1 MSDST
6 FLFVYGS
13 LRKNGSPNHLL
24 KDTTWLCQAYSKGQ
38 LFLIDW
44 DPGLI
49 LEAQEGSVQNVI
61 GDVYRDITPKLF
73 AQLDRYEGDAYD
85 RKIIQVTPLSG
96 STLQVY
102 AYVYNQRV
110 DLKNQ
115 IATTDWLEYL
125 KEQKSP
131 HKK

>member
-13 LRKNGSPNHLL
+13 LRKNGSHNHLL
-24 KDTTWLCQAYSKGQ
+24 KDATWLCHAYSKGQ

-44 DPGLI
+44 YPGLI
-49 LEAQEGSVQNVI
+49 LDAQEGSAQDVI
-61 GDVYRDITPKLF
+61 GDVYRDVTPKLF
-73 AQLDRYEGDAYD
+73 AELDRYEGDAYD
-85 RKIIQVTPLSG
+85 RKIIQVTTLSG

-102 AYVYNQRV
+102 AYIYNQDTDR
-110 DLKNQ
+110 KEQ
-115 IATTDWLEYL
+115 IMSADWLEYL
-125 KEQKSP
+125 KEQKSS

>member
-13 LRKNGSPNHLL
+13 LRKNGSHNHLL
-24 KDTTWLCQAYSKGQ
+24 KDATWLCHAYSKGQ

-44 DPGLI
+44 YPGFI
-49 LEAQEGSVQNVI
+49 LDAQERTAQKII
-61 GDVYRDITPKLF
+61 GDVYRNVTPKLF
-73 AQLDRYEGDAYD
+73 AQLDQYEGDAYD

-102 AYVYNQRV
+102 AYIYNKSV
-110 DLKNQ
+110 DLKKQ
-115 IATTDWLEYL
+115 ITSADWLEYL
-125 KEQKSP
+125 KVHKSP

>member
-13 LRKNGSPNHLL
+13 LRKNGSHNHLL
-24 KDTTWLCQAYSKGQ
+24 KDATWLCHAYSKGQ

-44 DPGLI
+44 YPGLI
-49 LEAQEGSVQNVI
+49 LEAQERAAQKII
-61 GDVYRDITPKLF
+61 GDVYRGVTPKLF
-73 AQLDRYEGDAYD
+73 AQLDRYEGDTYD

-102 AYVYNQRV
+102 AYIYNQSG
-110 DLKNQ
+110 DLKKQ
-115 IATTDWLEYL
+115 IASADWLEYL

>member
-1 MSDST
+1 MSDSA

-13 LRKNGSPNHLL
+13 LRVNCSNNHLL
-24 KDTTWLCQAYSKGQ
+24 KDATWVCQAYSKGQ

-44 DPGLI
+44 YPGLI
-49 LEAQEGSVQNVI
+49 LDAQEGAAQNVI
-61 GDVYRDITPKLF
+61 GDVYQDITPKLF

-85 RKIIQVTPLSG
+85 RKIIHITPISG

-102 AYVYNQRV
+102 AYIYNQSV
-110 DLKNQ
+110 NLKKQ
-115 IATTDWLEYL
+115 IASADWLEYL
-125 KEQKSP
+125 REQKSP